1 MEERGTD
8 LKLFAWK
15 ETSHS
20 RDTAFERVECE
31 PRSGELAKRIASLPW
46 RKGSDSATGSQQYAM
61 ERLVGRLLWSAMRG
75 VETGWTVVAVTT
87 GAVVAGDGCRG

>member
-20 RDTAFERVECE
+20 RDAAFEWVECE

-46 RKGSDSATGSQQYAM
+46 RKGSDPATGSPTIRDGEVGWKASM
-61 ERLVGRLLWSAMRG
+61 VGDERC
-75 VETGWTVVAVTT
+75 
-87 GAVVAGDGCRG
+87 GDGLDGGGGDNRGRCRR